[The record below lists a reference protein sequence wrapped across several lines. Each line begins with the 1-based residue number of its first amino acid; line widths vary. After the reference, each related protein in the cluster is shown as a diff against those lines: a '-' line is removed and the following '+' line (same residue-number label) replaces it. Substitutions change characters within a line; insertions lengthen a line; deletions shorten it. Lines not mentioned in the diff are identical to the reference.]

1 MDLGYGDP
9 RDDLK
14 KVLEDFKVTPYSFGL
29 ISGLDEKAVLDFS
42 NHKNDLEH
50 LSHEQKGHIVSM
62 IALLSG
68 GMTLVTADERVTA
81 IIGILNDD
89 YQISSKTL
97 ALYAKIEEKDVDEF
111 IRDCDSLPF
120 EKRYRLAVVA
130 LFLFKLFSDNNQNN
144 IKST

>member
-14 KVLEDFKVTPYSFGL
+14 KVLEDFKITPYSFSL
-29 ISGLDEKAVLDFS
+29 ISGLDEKTVLDFS
-42 NHKNDLEH
+42 NHKTDVNH
-50 LSHEQKGHIVSM
+50 LSDEQKGHIVSM

-97 ALYAKIEEKDVDEF
+97 ALFAKIEEKDVDEF

-120 EKRYRLAVVA
+120 EKRYRLAVIV

-144 IKST
+144 FKST

>member
-14 KVLEDFKVTPYSFGL
+14 KVVEDFKVTPYSFGL